1 MSFSKVVY
9 LNKLFDQYSS
19 LLTERQQEVF
29 IDYYQEDLSYQEIA
43 DSLGISRAGVF
54 DTLKRTVSFLENTE
68 KKVGFVEKYD
78 TLIRELLAL
87 NIKEVN
93 DIIDRLDIGGNNE

>member
-19 LLTERQQEVF
+19 LLTKRQQEVF

-43 DSLGISRAGVF
+43 DALGISRAGVF

-78 TLIRELLAL
+78 TLISELLAL

>member
-78 TLIRELLAL
+78 TLIKELLAL